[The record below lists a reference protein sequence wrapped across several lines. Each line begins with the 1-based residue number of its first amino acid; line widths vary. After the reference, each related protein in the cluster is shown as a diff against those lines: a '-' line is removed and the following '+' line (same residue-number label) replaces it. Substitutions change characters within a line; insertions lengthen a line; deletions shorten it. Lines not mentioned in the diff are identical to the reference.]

1 MEENKMEINE
11 LAKAL
16 SLLQSKLIGVKADSD
31 NPFFKSKYASL
42 DACWDS
48 LRKPLFEA
56 GLAVCQI
63 TVIENEKLYLRTILM
78 HTSGQWISSLFPIIP
93 KDHTA
98 QALGSAMSYARRYS
112 LAAITGLT
120 QDDDDAERAMNR
132 PPQKAYSGFK
142 PSA

>member
-48 LRKPLFEA
+48 LRKPLFES
-56 GLAVCQI
+56 GLAICQI
-63 TVIENEKLYLRTILM
+63 TVVESEKLYLRTILM
-78 HTSGQWISSLFPIIP
+78 HTR
-93 KDHTA
+93 
-98 QALGSAMSYARRYS
+98 ALLM
-112 LAAITGLT
+112 I
-120 QDDDDAERAMNR
+120 
-132 PPQKAYSGFK
+132 
-142 PSA
+142 